1 MEWVKAKRLCSF
13 TTVPYAGNP
22 AWVIIGMQAHYD
34 EKKMMKLARE
44 LNPLSDTT
52 FIFPGDKEA
61 DLILR
66 FFSGSE
72 EIKFSGHGTVAAY
85 YAIENEGIIDLIEPT
100 TILKQKTKSGIHA
113 VELRITNKKINRVTI
128 SLPPPNTIS
137 VDLEIKNV
145 ARFLGISP
153 IDISETNMPMS
164 AVQSGHPEII
174 VPIKSLPQLLD
185 ITPNFALMKNYCQRL
200 GITGVVLFTIETND
214 PEANVHMRH
223 FAPVVGINEDPA
235 SGGAAVALGYYL
247 VKNKIVKIE
256 ETTRI
261 VVEQGYS
268 LQMPGLVYVHI
279 YTHNNE
285 ILRTA
290 FGGQAVMTFEGKI
303 CLP

>member
-1 MEWVKAKRLCSF
+1 MEWVKAKRLNSF
-13 TTVPYAGNP
+13 TTVPYTGNP

-72 EIKFSGHGTVAAY
+72 EIKFSGHGAVATY

>member
-22 AWVIIGMQAHYD
+22 AWVIIGTPMYYD
-34 EKKMMKLARE
+34 EKKMMKLAHE

-52 FIFPGDKEA
+52 FIFPGDEEA

-72 EIKFSGHGTVAAY
+72 EIKFSGHGAVAAY
-85 YAIENEGIIDLIEPT
+85 YALENEGIIDLKEPNM
-100 TILKQKTKSGIHA
+100 ILKQKTKSGIQV
-113 VELRITNKKINRVTI
+113 VELRFTNKKITRVTI
-128 SLPPPNTIS
+128 SLPPPNIIS
-137 VDLEIKNV
+137 VELEIKNI

-174 VPIKSLPQLLD
+174 VPVKSLPQLLD

-200 GITGVVLFTIETND
+200 GVVGVVLFSMETND

-247 VKNKIVKIE
+247 VKNRLITIE

-279 YTHNNE
+279 YTHQND
-285 ILRTA
+285 ILRTT